1 MDNGKWKITREA
13 IVRSVSVDKKFNRFG
28 GLNRLNGCVM
38 KEKMV
43 HKNHAKVAG
52 GRMGNIYTKYI

>member
-28 GLNRLNGCVM
+28 RLNRCVM

-52 GRMGNIYTKYI
+52 GRMGNIYTMYI